1 MDTDTLDTAA
11 YDTQALAMTAE
22 LGAIS
27 PITNDE
33 ELQAVGSVFKDAAGN
48 IKVLEAHMK
57 PQIDNA
63 HATHKKLTT
72 LRNTLTAP
80 FKTIRADADK
90 KLSAYRQEQE
100 RIAREKQAELDKK
113 AREDAEAT
121 RLAEAEALE
130 AQGNTEQAD
139 AVLEAPIIPE
149 PVAPVAP
156 IAKVQGLSGRKT
168 YSAEVTDMVALC
180 KAIGDGSQ
188 PHNLVTANS
197 TALNGMARALKSNL
211 NIPGVKV
218 VTKTSTSARG
228 L

>member
-1 MDTDTLDTAA
+1 MDTTTLDTAA
-11 YDTQALAMTAE
+11 YDTQALALREQLTAIE
-22 LGAIS
+22 
-27 PITNDE
+27 PITNNE

-48 IKVLEAHMK
+48 IKALEAHME
-57 PQIDNA
+57 PQIQDA
-63 HATHKKLTT
+63 HAKHKKLTT

-80 FKTIRADADK
+80 FKTLRADADK

-100 RIAREKQAELDKK
+100 SK
-113 AREDAEAT
+113 AREEQAKADKIAKDKAEAD

-130 AQGNTEQAD
+130 AAGNTEQAE
-139 AVLEAPIIPE
+139 AVLDAPITPE
-149 PVAPVAP
+149 PAAPPPP
-156 IAKVQGLSGRKT
+156 IAKVDGLSGRKT
-168 YSAEVTDMVALC
+168 YSAEVMDMVALC

-188 PHNLVTANS
+188 SSNLVQPNS

-218 VTKTSTSARG
+218 VTKTSTSAR